1 MLDLGPQLVPL
12 RLEVDLR
19 ELRQAAQA
27 QLEDVLGLHLGEV
40 EDLHQAG
47 AGGLRVVALA
57 HDLDDLVDVEDRQQ
71 QALDQVQAR
80 PALAEAVLGAAP
92 HHGQAVGDEHLQQ
105 LLEAHRARLA
115 VHEGDVVD
123 AEGLLQRGVLVQ
135 LLEDRVGVEAGLNF

>member
-1 MLDLGPQLVPL
+1 RVPVLGRDGGQLVGDQAAQDVFGSQNFFEMLDLGPQLVPL

-80 PALAEAVLGAAP
+80 PAL
-92 HHGQAVGDEHLQQ
+92 
-105 LLEAHRARLA
+105 
-115 VHEGDVVD
+115 
-123 AEGLLQRGVLVQ
+123 
-135 LLEDRVGVEAGLNF
+135 